1 MSETEPPGPDELGAS
16 EQEHEQSGSMPGGG
30 SGPLSRLLDGNADGP
45 QVPELMQQYGI
56 SSRPIAIACRG
67 CVRVGTGSGI
77 PPLAEIAIG
86 GVLLFLSQQSGDND
100 EPDAADMENIDVNG
114 DSL

>member
-1 MSETEPPGPDELGAS
+1 MSETEPPGPEELGAS

-56 SSRPIAIACRG
+56 DSRPIAIACRG

-77 PPLAEIAIG
+77 PPLAEILIG
-86 GVLLFLSQQSGDND
+86 GVLLFLSQQSDSD
-100 EPDAADMENIDVNG
+100 EPDAPDMEDIDVNG

>member
-30 SGPLSRLLDGNADGP
+30 SGPLSRLLDGDADGP

-56 SSRPIAIACRG
+56 GSRPIAIACRG

-77 PPLAEIAIG
+77 PPLAEIVIG
-86 GVLLFLSQQSGDND
+86 GVLLFLSQQSDS
-100 EPDAADMENIDVNG
+100 EPDAPDMEDINVNG

>member
-1 MSETEPPGPDELGAS
+1 MSGRA
-16 EQEHEQSGSMPGGG
+16 
-30 SGPLSRLLDGNADGP
+30 SGPLSRLLDGDADGP

-77 PPLAEIAIG
+77 PPLAEIVIG
-86 GVLLFLSQQSGDND
+86 GVLLFLSQQSDS
-100 EPDAADMENIDVNG
+100 EPDAPDMEDIDVNG

>member
-1 MSETEPPGPDELGAS
+1 MSETEPPSPDELGAS
-16 EQEHEQSGSMPGGG
+16 KQASEQSSGMSGRA
-30 SGPLSRLLDGNADGP
+30 SGPLSRLLDGDADGP

-77 PPLAEIAIG
+77 PPLAEIVIG
-86 GVLLFLSQQSGDND
+86 GVLLFLSQQSDS
-100 EPDAADMENIDVNG
+100 EPDAPDMEDIDVNG

>member
-1 MSETEPPGPDELGAS
+1 MSETEPPSPDELGAS
-16 EQEHEQSGSMPGGG
+16 EQASEQSSGMSGRA
-30 SGPLSRLLDGNADGP
+30 SGPLSRLLDGDADGP

-77 PPLAEIAIG
+77 PPLAEIVIG
-86 GVLLFLSQQSGDND
+86 GVLLFLSQQSDS
-100 EPDAADMENIDVNG
+100 EPDAPDMEDIDVNG

>member
-1 MSETEPPGPDELGAS
+1 MSETEPPGPDELGAT
-16 EQEHEQSGSMPGGG
+16 EQPSDQSGSMPGGG

-77 PPLAEIAIG
+77 PPLAEIVIG
-86 GVLLFLSQQSGDND
+86 GVLLFLSQQSDS
-100 EPDAADMENIDVNG
+100 EPDAPDMEDIDVNG

>member
-1 MSETEPPGPDELGAS
+1 MSETEPPSPDELGAS

-30 SGPLSRLLDGNADGP
+30 SGPLSRLLDGDADGP

-56 SSRPIAIACRG
+56 GSRPIAIACRG

-77 PPLAEIAIG
+77 PPLAEIVIG
-86 GVLLFLSQQSGDND
+86 GVLLFLSQQSDS
-100 EPDAADMENIDVNG
+100 EPDAPDMEDINVNG

>member
-1 MSETEPPGPDELGAS
+1 MSETEPPSPDELGADEQAS
-16 EQEHEQSGSMPGGG
+16 EQSRGMAGRA

-56 SSRPIAIACRG
+56 ASRPVAIACRG

-77 PPLAEIAIG
+77 PPLAEIVIG
-86 GVLLFLSQQSGDND
+86 GVLLFLSMQ
-100 EPDAADMENIDVNG
+100 NG
-114 DSL
+114 DSNDSPDDDEAFVPAEFDE

>member
-1 MSETEPPGPDELGAS
+1 MSETEPPGPEELGAS

-56 SSRPIAIACRG
+56 DSRPIAIACRG

-77 PPLAEIAIG
+77 PPLAEIVIG
-86 GVLLFLSQQSGDND
+86 GVLLFLSQSDSD
-100 EPDAADMENIDVNG
+100 EPDATDMEDINVNG